1 MAVLLFS
8 EKLTQAI
15 LTIKARSE
23 ALAQAKDANEK
34 AISELNDLISKRLK
48 NKEIESDK
56 AKKLRILE
64 INQDPLASLTL
75 DSGEKL
81 NSNSVF
87 IKELSKKYVDQFA
100 ELDLPDEVKKSKDAK
115 DAKDAKA
122 KEAKAKEAPAAA
134 SGTPASK

>member
-34 AISELNDLISKRLK
+34 ALSELNDLISKRLK
-48 NKEIESDK
+48 NKEIASNAE
-56 AKKLRILE
+56 KKLRILE

-81 NSNSVF
+81 NSNPVF
-87 IKELSKKYVDQFA
+87 IKELSKKYVNKFA
-100 ELDLPDEVKKSKDAK
+100 DLDLPDEVEKSQE
-115 DAKDAKA
+115 AKA
-122 KEAKAKEAPAAA
+122 KAKAKEAPAV
-134 SGTPASK
+134 SSETPASE

>member
-1 MAVLLFS
+1 M
-8 EKLTQAI
+8 
-15 LTIKARSE
+15 
-23 ALAQAKDANEK
+23 
-34 AISELNDLISKRLK
+34 
-48 NKEIESDK
+48 
-56 AKKLRILE
+56 
-64 INQDPLASLTL
+64 TL

-122 KEAKAKEAPAAA
+122 KEAPAAA